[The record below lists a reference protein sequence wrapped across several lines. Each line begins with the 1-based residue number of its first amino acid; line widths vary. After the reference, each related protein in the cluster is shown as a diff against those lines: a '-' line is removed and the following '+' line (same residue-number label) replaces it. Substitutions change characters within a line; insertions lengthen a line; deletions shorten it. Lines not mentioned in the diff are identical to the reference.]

1 MKRTL
6 RGVLPGLGLVL
17 LLGVILWQWPA
28 TAVSPWIS
36 AGSGGRVRLTNEVGT
51 LWHGSAELALVN
63 GQAEGDWPGR
73 IEWRIEP
80 QWTGLGLILTNAT
93 EHAGLLV
100 RGRWH
105 GGVWDLQPGQGYFPA
120 QLLEGLGMPFTT
132 LHPGGRVH
140 VQWGAAQWQGGELTH
155 PWTGECLLEALTSRL
170 SPVTPLGSYEV
181 RAVVSRLGT
190 HLTLTTRQG
199 PLQLR
204 GEGEQ
209 GPGKFHFTG
218 QASADPAQRFVL
230 AGLLSILGKPE
241 GEGVRLD
248 YVP

>member
-6 RGVLPGLGLVL
+6 HGAILGLGILVL
-17 LLGVILWQWPA
+17 LGMMLWQWPA
-28 TAVSPWIS
+28 TALSLWAS
-36 AGSGGRVRLTNEVGT
+36 TRSGGSVRLTNEVGT
-51 LWHGSAELALVN
+51 LWHGSAELAVVN
-63 GQAEGDWPGR
+63 DQTEGDWPGR
-73 IEWRIEP
+73 IEWRIRP
-80 QWTGLGLILTNAT
+80 QWTGLGFSLTNAT
-93 EHAGLLV
+93 DRAGVLV
-100 RGRWH
+100 QGHWH

-132 LHPGGRVH
+132 LHPGGMVR
-140 VQWGAAQWQGGELTH
+140 VQWGAAQWQGRELTH
-155 PWTGECLLEALTSRL
+155 PWTVECFLESLTSRL

-181 RAVVSRLGT
+181 RAVMSRLGT
-190 HLTLTTRQG
+190 HLTLATRQG

-209 GPGKFHFTG
+209 EAGKFHFTG